1 MLENFNIKAKP
12 FLIKKLQKNEIV
24 IYIIFEHGITQSL
37 TKSNKINV
45 LLIKKTLDNSNCT
58 I

>member
-12 FLIKKLQKNEIV
+12 FLIKKLQKNKIV